1 MERRYN
7 LEMNINYLNR
17 IAKDIS
23 DRAKKILI
31 NDSIELEIK
40 NIELNGSS
48 VKVWTKGVTGIARVS
63 NLKLLDETDQVISE
77 RNSDLEVYASQ
88 YISFSFEY
96 EAKTEVVTQ

>member
-1 MERRYN
+1 
-7 LEMNINYLNR
+7 MNINYLNR

-23 DRAKKILI
+23 ERAKKILI

-40 NIELNGSS
+40 SIELNGSS
-48 VKVWTKGVTGIARVS
+48 VKVWTKGITGIARVS
-63 NLKLLDETDQVISE
+63 NIKLLDETDQVISE

-96 EAKTEVVTQ
+96 EAKAEVVTQ